1 MPRKVPKICHL
12 DRIYRRNYCSFCPV
26 KAGGSREETQPGV
39 NSGEIV
45 ACTGELCYNKL
56 CFYDYLFQEAAMK
69 IVIAGAGKVGSTIA
83 ERLCREGHDITLI
96 DERRDHVDAVA
107 NTMDVLGCVGNCA
120 APSVLKEAE
129 AGSADVFIA
138 ATGNDESNLL
148 ACQFARKMG
157 AKHTIVR
164 LRNQEY
170 WESVDSLRE
179 IMDLN
184 LAINPDHVT
193 AEEISRVLQ
202 FPAAMQVDS
211 FPDCELEIVTFR
223 IGENSR
229 LDGLALNRLSSVF
242 RQKVLICCAERN
254 GDVRIPDGN
263 FVLRKG
269 DRISVTAPPRTL
281 RKFFISAGAY
291 QKPVKNVILLG
302 GSRIAEYLTLFL
314 ESTGVDVTIIEKDFE
329 RCQVLAEKLNMAD
342 IICGD
347 GADTM
352 ILAQSGL
359 PEADGFV
366 ALTNFDEDNI
376 ILSMY
381 ADKSGVEKVVS
392 KVNNDRFLTF
402 LRDFF
407 PDTTLSPKN
416 LVAERIE
423 GYVRGLAHATDKSTI
438 EALYYLGNH
447 NVTATEFMVGSK
459 AACVGKS
466 LAELK
471 LKSGVL
477 LAAVVRGGK
486 SFTPDGKTVLN
497 TEDKVIVITIGHDI
511 LELDDILAR

>member
-1 MPRKVPKICHL
+1 M
-12 DRIYRRNYCSFCPV
+12 N
-26 KAGGSREETQPGV
+26 
-39 NSGEIV
+39 
-45 ACTGELCYNKL
+45 
-56 CFYDYLFQEAAMK
+56 

-83 ERLCREGHDITLI
+83 ERLCREGHDITII
-96 DERRDHVDAVA
+96 DERHDRLDAIA
-107 NTMDVLGCVGNCA
+107 NSLDVIGCVGNCS
-120 APSVLKEAE
+120 APSVLKEAG
-129 AGSADVFIA
+129 AGEADVFIA
-138 ATGNDESNLL
+138 ATGSDEPNLL
-148 ACQFARKMG
+148 ACQYARKMG

-164 LRNQEY
+164 IRKQEY
-170 WESVDSLRE
+170 WESVDSLRD
-179 IMDLN
+179 IMGLN

-211 FPDCELEIVTFR
+211 FPDCEVEIVTFR

-229 LDGLALNRLSSVF
+229 LNGLALNRLGSVF
-242 RQKVLICCAERN
+242 RQKILVCCAERD
-254 GDVRIPDGN
+254 GEVSIPDGN
-263 FVLRKG
+263 FVLRTG
-269 DRISVTAPPRTL
+269 DRVSVTAPPRTL

-291 QKPVKNVILLG
+291 QKPVKNVILMG
-302 GSRIAEYLTLFL
+302 GSRIAEHLTIFL

-329 RCQVLAEKLNMAD
+329 RCQVLAEKLKMAD

-347 GADTM
+347 GADPA

-381 ADKSGVEKVVS
+381 AKKSGVEKIVS
-392 KVNNDRFLTF
+392 KVNNDRFIDF
-402 LRDFF
+402 LSDVF

-438 EALYYLGNH
+438 EALYYLGKK
-447 NVTATEFMVGSK
+447 NVTATEFVVGSK

-466 LAELK
+466 LAEMK
-471 LKSGVL
+471 LRSGVL

-497 TEDKVIVITIGHDI
+497 PGDKVIVITTGHDI